1 MEVSETQ
8 STAVTRGI
16 KVEVQSRFAPER
28 TEPAKGAYCFVYQ
41 VRLTNESSETVQLMS
56 RYWVITDANGRIEE
70 VQGAGVVG
78 EQPVLE
84 PGESYDYSSFCPLDT
99 TEGVMQGAYQMVT
112 ADGEQFD
119 VVIAPFALNR
129 DEALH

>member
-1 MEVSETQ
+1 MELAETK
-8 STAVTRGI
+8 SMAVTRGI

-28 TEPAKGAYCFVYQ
+28 SEPAKGTYYFVYQ

-56 RYWVITDANGRIEE
+56 RYWVITNASGRMEE

-84 PGESYDYSSFCPLDT
+84 PGESYDYASFCPLDT
-99 TEGVMQGAYQMVT
+99 TEGVMQGTYQMVT

-129 DEALH
+129 NEALH